1 MRQPTLA
8 FPLRIWYNLPMN
20 EENNSRPQEFLKA
33 QAHYK
38 DLYQKLAQ
46 DLPWLADLL
55 VTIWRSSARTVS
67 NAAESIL
74 RKTGLDLCDANG
86 KTTHSFEKYEIL
98 TRKDGTEALLMPYA
112 AQTILLTAPL
122 MDRLTD
128 DTLKHLREA
137 SDEIDASW
145 QKFFAAIVG
154 RFPELSDACAQA
166 EASRI
171 ELHNYVADLYLGE
184 RPPEFNDD
192 WFRPFTALSSALPD
206 MGAKMTAKDKEAG
219 I

>member
-1 MRQPTLA
+1 
-8 FPLRIWYNLPMN
+8 MN
-20 EENNSRPQEFLKA
+20 EENTSQQQRRLEA
-33 QAHYK
+33 QAQYK

-46 DLPWLADLL
+46 NLPLLADIL
-55 VTIWRSSARTVS
+55 VKAWRSSARTVS
-67 NAAESIL
+67 DAAESIL
-74 RKTGLDLCDANG
+74 KKTGIDFCDANG

-128 DTLKHLREA
+128 ETLKQMREA

-184 RPPEFNDD
+184 RPPEFNDE